1 MSSIKKSQWDDIIAQ
16 MSRPATQTSD
26 MPDFRVGTTAD
37 KYIEVATGSEV
48 VPEATAAEVTAG
60 PSAVGVG
67 VPVYRVTVPRGTRQ
81 KGDLVYD
88 NDGSAVV
95 RR

>member
-1 MSSIKKSQWDDIIAQ
+1 MSSIKKSQWDDLIAQ
-16 MSRPATQTSD
+16 VSRSTTRTTGSPA
-26 MPDFRVGTTAD
+26 PRIGAPAD
-37 KYIEVATGSEV
+37 RYIEVATGSEV
-48 VPEATAAEVTAG
+48 VPEAPAAEVTAG
-60 PSAVGVG
+60 PSAVGVA

-88 NDGSAVV
+88 NDSSAVV

>member
-16 MSRPATQTSD
+16 VSRPTAKTTEMPAPRRGTATD
-26 MPDFRVGTTAD
+26 R
-37 KYIEVATGSEV
+37 YIEVATGSEV
-48 VPEATAAEVTAG
+48 VPEESAAEVTAG

-88 NDGSAVV
+88 NNGSAVV